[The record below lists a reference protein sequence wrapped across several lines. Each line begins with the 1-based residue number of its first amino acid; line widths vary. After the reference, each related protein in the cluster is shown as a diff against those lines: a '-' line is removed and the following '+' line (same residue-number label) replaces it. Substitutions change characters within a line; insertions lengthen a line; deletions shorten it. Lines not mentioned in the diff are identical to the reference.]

1 MNRVGSGFSG
11 LADRC
16 TLYRLIDSSAYA
28 AVFCRFLFARLMIG
42 SGFQRESW
50 TRKGKA
56 SQDGG
61 TEANGLEIMDV
72 LVFLRSKLALGKKM
86 TRLKPPTDL
95 SLVEH
100 AERVFK
106 GQIFNDVRRHEH
118 PPLENVGRSPQP
130 ISLLSSG

>member
-1 MNRVGSGFSG
+1 
-11 LADRC
+11 
-16 TLYRLIDSSAYA
+16 
-28 AVFCRFLFARLMIG
+28 MIG

-61 TEANGLEIMDV
+61 AEANGLEIMEV
-72 LVFLRSKLALGKKM
+72 LVFLISKLGLGKKR

-95 SLVEH
+95 SLAEH
-100 AERVFK
+100 VERVFK

-118 PPLENVGRSPQP
+118 PPLENVDRSPEP
-130 ISLLSSG
+130 TSLLSSG